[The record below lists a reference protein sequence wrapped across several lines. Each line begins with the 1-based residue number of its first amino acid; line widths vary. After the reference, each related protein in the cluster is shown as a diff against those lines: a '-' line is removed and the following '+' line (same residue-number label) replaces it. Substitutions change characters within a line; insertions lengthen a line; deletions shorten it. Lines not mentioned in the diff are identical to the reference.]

1 MRCGAFVEPWAG
13 AGAGAW
19 VGPGG
24 CMGCIGPG
32 AGIVPGAGAGSWGP
46 RVAIW
51 GQKGRDPKVNNL
63 GSGFITYKGLVI

>member
-1 MRCGAFVEPWAG
+1 MRCGAFVEPGAG
-13 AGAGAW
+13 VGAGAW
-19 VGPGG
+19 IGPRG

-51 GQKGRDPKVNNL
+51 GQKGRDQKGYIL
-63 GSGFITYKGLVI
+63 GSGFITYKV